1 MIPDSQGCGRA
12 LFRRVQPLVEAVTQ
26 SGTGDRY
33 RKHFKT
39 ISHIWLLILHV
50 SQGAHRADGGRSLR
64 HSYARLG
71 AHKRLLTRLNMPGW
85 VSFSQL
91 ARSST
96 SRQPEPFELLL
107 SHLIILVKRKGTP
120 SSTLCKSCRDQDWLF
135 LNKAKALDSTF
146 LKLSAKLSPW
156 SIRGNHPAGV
166 RAQWSIE
173 LATRIPALVHMHT
186 VEKNDHDTL
195 RELVEADPGQF
206 EGWTLIVDLGYYG
219 HRQFERLVACGA
231 HIVSKLH
238 AQAAYTVTEQRGV
251 TQRKGWVEGREDAV
265 ISDHTVS
272 LGSPNNRRGAV
283 LAGMRVVTSRSAD
296 GHICSLITDRFD
308 LEAWEVVALY
318 RKRWQIELFFRW
330 LKRQLGA
337 IRPLG
342 YSREAVGLTMLV
354 AAIVALIWVL
364 LAQMNAQPTGMSR
377 ICWLGAVSVAMQS
390 VIVLSG

>member
-1 MIPDSQGCGRA
+1 MIPDSEGCGRA
-12 LFRRVQPLVEAVTQ
+12 LFRKVHPLVEAAAQ
-26 SGTGDRY
+26 AGAGDRY
-33 RKHFKT
+33 RKHFMT
-39 ISHIWLLILHV
+39 ISHIWLLILHM
-50 SQGAHRADGGRSLR
+50 SGGAHKADGGRSLR

-71 AHKRLLTRLNMPGW
+71 ANEGLLSRLNMPQW

-96 SRQPEPFELLL
+96 SRKPYCFELLL
-107 SHLIILVKRKGTP
+107 SQLTALVKRKATP
-120 SSTLCKSCRDQDWLF
+120 SLCKDQDWLF

-156 SIRGNHPAGV
+156 SVRGNHSAGV

-173 LATRIPALVHMHT
+173 LATRIPQLLHMHT

-195 RELVEADPGQF
+195 KQLVEADPTQF
-206 EGWTLIVDLGYYG
+206 AGWTLIVDLGYYG
-219 HRQFERLVACGA
+219 HRQFERLLACGA

-238 AQAAYTVTEQRGV
+238 AQAAYTVIKERQVEQR
-251 TQRKGWVEGREDAV
+251 RGWTVQEDRV
-265 ISDHTVS
+265 LTDQTII
-272 LGSPNNRRGAV
+272 LGSANNRRGAV
-283 LAGMRVVTSRSAD
+283 LTNMRLITSASID

-337 IRPLG
+337 IRPVG
-342 YSREAVGLTMLV
+342 YSREAVWLTLLV
-354 AAIVALIWVL
+354 AGIVALIWVL
-364 LAQMNAQPTGMSR
+364 LDQMNARPPGMSR
-377 ICWLGAVSVAMQS
+377 ICWLGAVGVAIQS
-390 VIVLSG
+390 VINLNLSG